1 MKSTILYIGTALFA
15 FLSSYFLNITADN
28 VEQYLAVVGIVFM
41 DGFFGVWAG
50 VKTEGFKTYKALRV
64 LKTLIVWIFMLTG
77 VLMIEKGFEGT
88 SWLSE
93 TVCAPFILFQLISA
107 LKNAERAGLIKN
119 ELLILILDRVD
130 KHKHTIYGNQ
140 RTPN

>member
-1 MKSTILYIGTALFA
+1 VKSALLYTTTAVFA
-15 FLSSYFLNITADN
+15 FLGTYFLNLTATN
-28 VEQYLAVVGIVFM
+28 SEQYLAVVAIVFI

-50 VKTEGFKTYKALRV
+50 AKTEGFKTYKAIKV
-64 LKTLIVWIFMLTG
+64 LQTLLVWVFMLTG

-130 KHKHTIYGNQ
+130 RHKHTIYGNQ

>member
-1 MKSTILYIGTALFA
+1 MKSALLYTTTAVFA
-15 FLSSYFLNITADN
+15 FLGTYFLNLTATN
-28 VEQYLAVVGIVFM
+28 SEQYLAVVAIVFI

-50 VKTEGFKTYKALRV
+50 AKTEGFKTYKALKV
-64 LKTLIVWIFMLTG
+64 LKTLLVWVFMLTG

-130 KHKHTIYGNQ
+130 RHKHTIYGNQ